1 MKRVISSM
9 ARISVRNNK
18 RDVQVLGLDSTAVV
32 VPAAFRRAFTDSN
45 YEPLRRERTEDR
57 SSVASEIQGA
67 PHEALS

>member
-1 MKRVISSM
+1 VKRVISSM

-57 SSVASEIQGA
+57 SSVASEVPAAEG
-67 PHEALS
+67 HSL